1 MKFVYIRGLVRE
13 KRHWDRFVPFMKKH
27 FPHDDHF
34 SVDIKGVG
42 ERFKDRSSSTI
53 SGMAEDIKEQLE
65 KKYGENLSGDLNL
78 ISVSMGGMIAIQFA
92 YQFPDLVNS
101 LVLMNTSIKGVNSL
115 NLRLKPQ
122 GMVNFFKVLLTFDT
136 EKREG
141 VILNMVSNNA
151 VTREEIK
158 PTWVKI
164 QRENPVSKFNS
175 FLQTFA
181 AFRFSYPGV
190 KISPEKILFL
200 AGKGDTLC
208 DYRCSEQLN
217 KLFKG
222 STLSVHET
230 AGHNIIDDDSEW
242 VSQEIHKFLN

>member
-27 FPHDDHF
+27 FPNDDHF

-42 ERFKDRSSSTI
+42 ERYQVRSSSTI

-65 KKYGENLSGDLNL
+65 KKYGDTLAGDLNL

-101 LVLMNTSIKGVNSL
+101 LVLMNTSIKGVNSIR
-115 NLRLKPQ
+115 LRLKPY
-122 GMVNFFKVLLTFDT
+122 GMINFFKVMFAFTT
-136 EKREG
+136 EKREDI
-141 VILNMVSNNA
+141 ILNMVSNNTL
-151 VTREEIK
+151 TREEIR
-158 PTWVKI
+158 PTWIKI
-164 QRENPVSKFNS
+164 QKENPVSKLNS

-190 KISPEKILFL
+190 KIPAEKMLFL
-200 AGKGDTLC
+200 AGKGDNLC

-222 STLSVHET
+222 SSLSIHET

-242 VSQEIHKFLN
+242 VSQEITNFLN